1 MSSHSGFE
9 AALDIHSKLFNH
21 KPVVQTEV
29 KNFIRY
35 LSATEIPQ
43 IKLQIIIYR
52 EFEEK
57 RGDREVDAVFSSLER
72 VSELRDI
79 GLPGLT
85 EHLTGTAPTEL
96 LANLAVSESMFSR
109 ILEQEDSKEV
119 EKTLAA
125 SREARQRDWEIFL
138 QETQA
143 RCTRGDNSFR
153 EQEEA
158 IRKKYQDLQVEK

>member
-29 KNFIRY
+29 KNFI
-35 LSATEIPQ
+35 
-43 IKLQIIIYR
+43 R

-85 EHLTGTAPTEL
+85 EYLTGTAPTEL

-143 RCTRGDNSFR
+143 RCTRGDKSFR

-158 IRKKYQDLQVEK
+158 IRKKYQDLQVQK

>member
-1 MSSHSGFE
+1 MSSLSGFE

-29 KNFIRY
+29 KNFV
-35 LSATEIPQ
+35 
-43 IKLQIIIYR
+43 R

-143 RCTRGDNSFR
+143 RCTRGDKSFR

-158 IRKKYQDLQVEK
+158 IRKKYQDLQVDK

>member
-9 AALDIHSKLFNH
+9 AALDTHSKLFNH
-21 KPVVQTEV
+21 KQFVQTEV
-29 KNFIRY
+29 KNFV
-35 LSATEIPQ
+35 
-43 IKLQIIIYR
+43 R

-57 RGDREVDAVFSSLER
+57 RVDREVDAVFSSLER

-85 EHLTGTAPTEL
+85 ENLTGRAPTEL

-119 EKTLAA
+119 EKTLTA
-125 SREARQRDWEIFL
+125 SREARQRDWETFL

-143 RCTRGDNSFR
+143 RCTRGDKSFR

>member
-9 AALDIHSKLFNH
+9 AAIDIHSKLFNH
-21 KPVVQTEV
+21 KLVVQTEV
-29 KNFIRY
+29 KNFI
-35 LSATEIPQ
+35 
-43 IKLQIIIYR
+43 R

-85 EHLTGTAPTEL
+85 EYLTGTAPTEL

-143 RCTRGDNSFR
+143 RCTRGDKSFR

>member
-1 MSSHSGFE
+1 MV
-9 AALDIHSKLFNH
+9 II
-21 KPVVQTEV
+21 
-29 KNFIRY
+29 NF
-35 LSATEIPQ
+35 LVF
-43 IKLQIIIYR
+43 R
-52 EFEEK
+52 EFGEK

-79 GLPGLT
+79 GLPGLS
-85 EHLTGTAPTEL
+85 EHLTGPAPTEV

-125 SREARQRDWEIFL
+125 SREARQRDWEAFL

-143 RCTRGDNSFR
+143 RCKRGDQSFR

-158 IRKKYQDLQVEK
+158 IRKKYQDLQVGK